1 MLRAVRGDIT
11 TLPVDAIVNA
21 ANPQLRAGAGVC
33 GAIHAGAGPALER
46 ACLDIPEVTPGV
58 RCPTGEARITPA
70 FALPA
75 KWVIHTVGPIWSGCH
90 ADDEAAERCDRLLAA
105 CYRNALILADEH
117 ACASIA
123 FPCISTGIYGFPPDR
138 AADVAIETVQRE
150 IKACQTLA
158 DVRFVCFSETDLSL
172 YTDRLT

>member
-1 MLRAVRGDIT
+1 MLRAIQGDIT
-11 TLPVDAIVNA
+11 ALDTDAIVNA
-21 ANPQLRAGAGVC
+21 ANPQLIRGGGVC
-33 GAIHAGAGPALER
+33 GAIHTAAGPELER
-46 ACLDIPEVTPGV
+46 ACMDIPEITPGV

-75 KWVIHTVGPIWSGCH
+75 KWVIHAVGPIWAEC
-90 ADDEAAERCDRLLAA
+90 ADEEAHGRCDRLLAA

-138 AADVAIETVQRE
+138 AADIAVETVRRE
-150 IKACQTLA
+150 IKGCVTLG
-158 DVRFVCFSETDLSL
+158 DVRFVCFSATDHAL
-172 YTDRLT
+172 YTDRLA